1 MASGPLTVG
10 RDNRVDSTSA
20 IAVEKDIFVQDD
32 GLLSVPA
39 TNMSVNA

>member
-1 MASGPLTVG
+1 MACGPLTVG
-10 RDNRVDSTSA
+10 GDNRVDSTSA

-39 TNMSVNA
+39 TKISVNV